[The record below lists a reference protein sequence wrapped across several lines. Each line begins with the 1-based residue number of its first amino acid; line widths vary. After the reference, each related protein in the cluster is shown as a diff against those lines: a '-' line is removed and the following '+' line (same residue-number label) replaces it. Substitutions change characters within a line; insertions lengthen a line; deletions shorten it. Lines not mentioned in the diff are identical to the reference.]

1 MDVDATRAAPGAATP
16 APRTGGRRTRSDR
29 SPPGAAAAA
38 GRRAREAEADA
49 VERVGVLEHPEDA
62 EGAFGPCQAARRVFG
77 RGELGRVR
85 RGASVRQR
93 VPGDGEA
100 DQRGVVRREAGGEP
114 ELVGAHGAASA
125 VRRFHAVGLAADVV
139 PESGAKDEPRIRL
152 VPAQPLEQA
161 LRVHVYAPRV
171 ALAVKPRRAPE
182 PPRRYVRRASD
193 PRPHALDLGSRHEG
207 SIAPRPDGTGGGA
220 SPTQSHSTCFM
231 NASSHVEQRNFSLGR
246 SSW

>member
-1 MDVDATRAAPGAATP
+1 MTRPGRRPAAATP

-38 GRRAREAEADA
+38 GRRA
-49 VERVGVLEHPEDA
+49 PEPRRTRSSA
-62 EGAFGPCQAARRVFG
+62 SASLSTQRTRRARSGSRQAARRVFG

-114 ELVGAHGAASA
+114 ELVGARGAASA

-193 PRPHALDLGSRHEG
+193 PRPHALDRGSRHEG
-207 SIAPRPDGTGGGA
+207 SIARRPDGPAAARRRLRATPPA
-220 SPTQSHSTCFM
+220 S
-231 NASSHVEQRNFSLGR
+231 
-246 SSW
+246 